1 MRFVASEIF
10 MRTSNNPKI
19 SEHLKEPFFSSLTF
33 KDLGYQAKLSLLQC
47 SMGVWNWWG
56 LEVFTLMAGYVSVTA
71 FAA

>member
-10 MRTSNNPKI
+10 MRTSKNPKI
-19 SEHLKEPFFSSLTF
+19 SEHLREPFFSPHSF
-33 KDLGYQAKLSLLQC
+33 ENLGGQAKIALMQC